1 MRKTKKI
8 KNSKKLKKIK
18 IKTKPSKDLALEE
31 HIIRLLEEQ
40 NKKAIKESI
49 DSVVK
54 KEEKKKE
61 VKEKKKPTKAK
72 SKKSIYG
79 RLGKADK
86 EYHSLREA
94 SIYSQI
100 TINPFVGFVYKPN
113 IKDNKEVYEHLQYES
128 ALESHQFDKLGD
140 KNLASSK
147 MMDEYGMK
155 VTLNFLTGSVM
166 MTDGMN
172 QISVEE
178 KELMFFNLYDRT
190 QNLLYVAKLKIMGFG
205 DQGQA
210 YGTKFA
216 TTLKTMHA
224 PMQEKKAA

>member
-1 MRKTKKI
+1 MPKKAKKRKT
-8 KNSKKLKKIK
+8 NSKKLAKPKKQ
-18 IKTKPSKDLALEE
+18 SRDLALEE
-31 HIIRLLEEQ
+31 HIQKLLEKEQ
-40 NKKAIKESI
+40 NKRAIKQSI
-49 DSVVK
+49 DAVVK
-54 KEEKKKE
+54 KEEKKQTKN
-61 VKEKKKPTKAK
+61 KKPSKAK
-72 SKKSIYG
+72 RKKQENIYG

-94 SIYSQI
+94 GVYSQI
-100 TINPFVGFVYKPN
+100 TINPFIGFVYKSN
-113 IKDNKEVYEHLQYES
+113 IKANSEVYEHLQYGS
-128 ALESHQFDKLGD
+128 ALEGHRVDKLGE
-140 KNLASSK
+140 KNLASSQ

-155 VTLNFLTGSVM
+155 VTLNFLAGSAM

-172 QISVEE
+172 PISVEE

-210 YGTKFA
+210 YGTMFS

-224 PMQEKKAA
+224 PMEDRAA